1 MKKIIYLL
9 TLSAF
14 VFTACSPNDDINA
27 AIDAQD
33 NPIVGNATYTFTD
46 DDYEELELGYGSFSS
61 VDDAKEMIAPYL
73 QTIAPFQYW
82 GNGSSVTVNYELYVG
97 SADGVSDYTYA
108 DSYQFSNSDY
118 ATTGSDAFGFYPNL
132 NPNEDIPAVLD
143 AQIMDAT
150 EGQIL
155 LVEYD
160 QYIDTPVV
168 GLTNLYQAA
177 FPANF
182 DDFELIDAS
191 GTLDAWTTGLSNVQ
205 GSGYSSGSSSANE
218 EWLVSPEIDLTG
230 QSDVLFQ
237 ITQEIDLFGADD
249 ALIDILIATDYTG
262 DGDVASATWTAL
274 SFDKT
279 IYGNLTTSE
288 DFDFSDYDG
297 ETIHIA
303 LKYSSTDTGSPR
315 WRVQNL
321 VVKAIGISGDAVN
334 YGTYYMYSDSAWELA
349 ENVYYLSTADF
360 DSMGEGSGQPG
371 RFDNFSS
378 SISPNNYLP
387 AFLAINFPYGQ
398 EEEELI
404 VTYAYYSSSS
414 GAQVRGNL
422 YTFTDGAWMAHQ
434 STISTSLQFGHDGTE
449 WVPDNTIRYTL
460 VDSDYAVVASAL
472 ATTTGFVEAAANLDS
487 YGNFNRTGSATAW
500 SDEMMVTAMGV
511 MLDNL
516 DPSAADGQK
525 YITTCNIYDGS
536 SGTEN
541 RSLIKE
547 AGVWIQN

>member
-1 MKKIIYLL
+1 M
-9 TLSAF
+9 
-14 VFTACSPNDDINA
+14 
-27 AIDAQD
+27 
-33 NPIVGNATYTFTD
+33 
-46 DDYEELELGYGSFSS
+46 
-61 VDDAKEMIAPYL
+61 
-73 QTIAPFQYW
+73 
-82 GNGSSVTVNYELYVG
+82 
-97 SADGVSDYTYA
+97 
-108 DSYQFSNSDY
+108 
-118 ATTGSDAFGFYPNL
+118 
-132 NPNEDIPAVLD
+132 
-143 AQIMDAT
+143 
-150 EGQIL
+150 
-155 LVEYD
+155 
-160 QYIDTPVV
+160 
-168 GLTNLYQAA
+168 
-177 FPANF
+177 
-182 DDFELIDAS
+182 
-191 GTLDAWTTGLSNVQ
+191 
-205 GSGYSSGSSSANE
+205 
-218 EWLVSPEIDLTG
+218 
-230 QSDVLFQ
+230 
-237 ITQEIDLFGADD
+237 
-249 ALIDILIATDYTG
+249 
-262 DGDVASATWTAL
+262 

-303 LKYSSTDTGSPR
+303 LKYSSTDTESPR
-315 WRVQNL
+315 WRVQDL
-321 VVKAIGISGDAVN
+321 SVKAIGISGDAVS
-334 YGTYYMYSDSAWELA
+334 YGTYYMYSEGDWELA

-541 RSLIKE
+541 RSLVKE

>member
-14 VFTACSPNDDINA
+14 VFTACAPNEDINA
-27 AIDAQD
+27 EIDAQD
-33 NPIVGNATYTFTD
+33 NPIVGDATYTFTD
-46 DDYEELELGYGSFSS
+46 EDYEALELGFGSFSS
-61 VDDAKEMIAPYL
+61 VDDAKTMIAPYL

-108 DSYQFSNSDY
+108 DSYEFSNADY
-118 ATTGSDAFGFYPNL
+118 AATGSNAFGFYPNVD
-132 NPNEDIPAVLD
+132 PNDEIPAVLD

-160 QYIDTPVV
+160 QYIDTPDV
-168 GLTNLYQAA
+168 GLTNLYQAS

-191 GTLDAWTTGLSNVQ
+191 GSLDAWTTGSSNVQ
-205 GSGYSSGSSSANE
+205 GSGFSSGAQANE
-218 EWLVSPEIDLTG
+218 EWLISPEVDL
-230 QSDVLFQ
+230 SDGSDLLFQ
-237 ITQEIDLFGADD
+237 ITQEIDFLGDPS
-249 ALIDILIATDYTG
+249 LIDVLIATDYIEG
-262 DGDVASATWTAL
+262 GDVASATWTAL

-279 IYGNLTTSE
+279 IYGSMTTSE
-288 DFDFSDYDG
+288 DFDFSAYDG

-303 LKYSSTDTGSPR
+303 LKYSSTDSDSPR
-315 WRVQNL
+315 WRVQDFA
-321 VVKAIGISGDAVN
+321 VKAIGISGDAVS
-334 YGTYYMYSDSAWELA
+334 YGTYYMYSGGAWELA
-349 ENVYYLSTADF
+349 ENVYYLSSADF
-360 DSMGEGSGQPG
+360 DSMGEGSGEPG

-378 SISPNNYLP
+378 SVSPNSYLP

-434 STISTSLQFGHDGTE
+434 STISTSLQFGHDGTQ

-460 VDSDYAVVASAL
+460 VDSDYDVVASTL
-472 ATTTGFVEAAANLDS
+472 LTTAGFEDAAGNLDN
-487 YGNFNRTGSATAW
+487 YGNFNRTGSGSSW
-500 SDEMMVTAMGV
+500 SDEMMFTAMGV
-511 MLDNL
+511 VLDNL

-525 YITTCNIYDGS
+525 YITTYNIYDGS
-536 SGTEN
+536 SGTED

-547 AGVWIQN
+547 AGVWVQN

>member
-14 VFTACSPNDDINA
+14 VFTACNPNEDINA

-33 NPIVGNATYTFTD
+33 NPIVGDATYTFTD
-46 DDYEELELGYGSFSS
+46 EDYEALELGYGSFSS
-61 VDDAKEMIAPYL
+61 IDDAKEMIAPHL

-108 DSYQFSNSDY
+108 DSYEFSNADY
-118 ATTGSDAFGFYPNL
+118 ATTGSDAFGFYPNVD
-132 NPNEDIPAVLD
+132 PTDEIPAILD
-143 AQIMDAT
+143 VQIADAT

-160 QYIDTPVV
+160 QYIDTPEV
-168 GLTNLYQAA
+168 GLTNFYQAV

-303 LKYSSTDTGSPR
+303 LKYSSTDTESPR

-349 ENVYYLSTADF
+349 ENVYYLSSADF
-360 DSMGEGSGQPG
+360 DSMGEGSGEPG

-378 SISPNNYLP
+378 SISPNSYLP

-422 YTFTDGAWMAHQ
+422 YTFTDGAWTAHQ
-434 STISTSLQFGHDGTE
+434 STISTSLQFGHDGTQ

-460 VDSDYAVVASAL
+460 VDSDYDTVASAL
-472 ATTTGFVEAAANLDS
+472 LTTPGFVEAAGNLDS
-487 YGNFNRTGSATAW
+487 YGNFNRTGGGSSW

-516 DPSAADGQK
+516 DPSSEDGQK

-536 SGTEN
+536 SGTED

>member
-14 VFTACSPNDDINA
+14 VFTACAPNEDINA
-27 AIDAQD
+27 EIDAQD
-33 NPIVGNATYTFTD
+33 NPIVGDATYTFTD
-46 DDYEELELGYGSFSS
+46 EDYEALELGFGSFSS
-61 VDDAKEMIAPYL
+61 VDDAKTMIAPYL

-108 DSYQFSNSDY
+108 DSYEFSNADY
-118 ATTGSDAFGFYPNL
+118 AATGSNAFGFYPNVD
-132 NPNEDIPAVLD
+132 PNDEIPAVLD

-160 QYIDTPVV
+160 QYIDTPDV
-168 GLTNLYQAA
+168 GLTNLYQAS

-191 GTLDAWTTGLSNVQ
+191 GSLDAWTTGSSNVQ
-205 GSGYSSGSSSANE
+205 GSGFSSGAQANE
-218 EWLVSPEIDLTG
+218 EWLISPEVDL
-230 QSDVLFQ
+230 SDGSDLLFQ
-237 ITQEIDLFGADD
+237 ITQEIDFLGDES
-249 ALIDILIATDYTG
+249 LIDILIATDYIEG
-262 DGDVASATWTAL
+262 GDVASATWTAL

-279 IYGNLTTSE
+279 IYGSMTTSE
-288 DFDFSDYDG
+288 DFDFSAYDG

-303 LKYSSTDTGSPR
+303 LKYSSTDSDSPR
-315 WRVQNL
+315 WRVQDFA
-321 VVKAIGISGDAVN
+321 VKARGISGDAVS
-334 YGTYYMYSDSAWELA
+334 YGTYYMYSGGAWELA
-349 ENVYYLSTADF
+349 ENVYYLSSADF
-360 DSMGEGSGQPG
+360 DSMGEGSGEPG

-378 SISPNNYLP
+378 SVSPNSYLP

-434 STISTSLQFGHDGTE
+434 STISTSLQFGHDGTQ

-460 VDSDYAVVASAL
+460 VDSDYDVVASTL
-472 ATTTGFVEAAANLDS
+472 LTTAGFEDAAGNLDN
-487 YGNFNRTGSATAW
+487 YGNFNRTGGSSSW
-500 SDEMMVTAMGV
+500 SDEMMFTAMGV

-525 YITTCNIYDGS
+525 YITTYNIYDGS
-536 SGTEN
+536 SGTED

>member
-14 VFTACSPNDDINA
+14 VFTACDPNEDINA
-27 AIDAQD
+27 DIDAQD
-33 NPIVGNATYTFTD
+33 NPIVGNATYTFAD
-46 DDYEELELGYGSFSS
+46 EDYEELELEFGTFSS

-82 GNGSSVTVNYELYVG
+82 GDGSSVTVNYELYIG

-108 DSYQFSNSDY
+108 DAYEFSNADY
-118 ATTGSDAFGFYPNL
+118 ATTGSDAFGFYPNVD
-132 NPNEDIPAVLD
+132 PNEEIPAVLD
-143 AQIMDAT
+143 AQIMDAI
-150 EGQIL
+150 EGQIV

-160 QYIDTPVV
+160 QYIDTPDV

-191 GTLDAWTTGLSNVQ
+191 GSLDAWTTGSSNVQ
-205 GSGYSSGSSSANE
+205 GSGYSNGISANE
-218 EWLVSPEIDLTG
+218 EWLVSPEIDLSG

-262 DGDVASATWTAL
+262 GGDVASATWTAL

-279 IYGNLTTSE
+279 IYSSLTASE
-288 DFDFSDYDG
+288 DFDFSAYDG

-303 LKYSSTDTGSPR
+303 LKYSSTDTESPR
-315 WRVQNL
+315 WRVQDFS
-321 VVKAIGISGDAVN
+321 VKAIGISGDSVA
-334 YGTYYMYSDSAWELA
+334 YGTYYMYSEGAWELA
-349 ENVYYLSTADF
+349 ENVYYLSSADF

-371 RFDNFSS
+371 KYDNFSS
-378 SISPNNYLP
+378 SISPNGYLP

-422 YTFTDGAWMAHQ
+422 YTFTDGAWMAHE
-434 STISTSLQFGHDGTE
+434 STISTSLQFGHDGTQ

-460 VDSDYAVVASAL
+460 VDSDYAAVASAL
-472 ATTTGFVEAAANLDS
+472 LTTPGFEDAAGNLDS
-487 YGNFNRTGSATAW
+487 YGNFNRTGGGSSW
-500 SDEMMVTAMGV
+500 SDVMMVTAMGV
-511 MLDNL
+511 VLDNL

-525 YITTCNIYDGS
+525 YITTCNIFDGS
-536 SGTEN
+536 SGAED

-547 AGVWIQN
+547 AGVWVEN

>member
-14 VFTACSPNDDINA
+14 VFTACDPNEDINA
-27 AIDAQD
+27 EIDAQD

-46 DDYEELELGYGSFSS
+46 EDYEALELDFGNFSS
-61 VDDAKEMIAPYL
+61 VDDAKTMIAPYL

-82 GNGSSVTVNYELYVG
+82 GNGSSVTVNYELYIG
-97 SADGVSDYTYA
+97 SAEGVSDYTSA
-108 DSYQFSNSDY
+108 DSYEFTNADY
-118 ATTGSDAFGFYPNL
+118 AAAGSDASGFYPNVD
-132 NPNEDIPAVLD
+132 PSDEIPAILD
-143 AQIMDAT
+143 AQVSDPV

-160 QYIDTPVV
+160 QYINTPDV
-168 GLTNLYQAA
+168 GLTNFYQAT
-177 FPANF
+177 FPADF

-191 GTLDAWTTGLSNVQ
+191 GDLDAWTTGSSNVQ
-205 GSGYSSGSSSANE
+205 GSGYNGSPQANE
-218 EWLVSPEIDLTG
+218 EWLISPEIDLTG
-230 QSDVLFQ
+230 ASDLLFQ
-237 ITQEIDLFGADD
+237 ITQEIDLFGADVS
-249 ALIDILIATDYTG
+249 LFDILIATDYNTG
-262 DGDVASATWTAL
+262 GDVATANWTAL

-279 IYGNLTTSE
+279 IFGNMTTSE

-297 ETIHIA
+297 ETVHIA
-303 LKYSSTDTGSPR
+303 LKYSSTDSASPR
-315 WRVQNL
+315 WRVQNFA
-321 VVKAIGISGDAVN
+321 VKAIGVTGESVN
-334 YGTYYMYSDSAWELA
+334 YGAYYMYSDGEWELV
-349 ENVYYLSTADF
+349 ENTYYLSSADF

-378 SISPNNYLP
+378 SVSPDNYLP

-434 STISTSLQFGHDGTE
+434 STISTSLQFGHDGTQ

-460 VDSDYAVVASAL
+460 VDADYSNVASTL
-472 ATTTGFVEAAANLDS
+472 LTTPGFEDAAGNLDN
-487 YGNFNRTGSATAW
+487 YGNFNRTGSGTSW
-500 SDEMMVTAMGV
+500 SDEMMITAMGV
-511 MLDNL
+511 VLDAI
-516 DPSAADGQK
+516 DPSAEDGQK
-525 YITTCNIYDGS
+525 YITTYNIYDGS
-536 SGTEN
+536 SGTEE

-547 AGVWIQN
+547 AGAWIEN

>member
-14 VFTACSPNDDINA
+14 VFTACNPNEDINA
-27 AIDAQD
+27 EIDAQD
-33 NPIVGNATYTFTD
+33 NPIVGDATYTLTD
-46 DDYEELELGYGSFSS
+46 EDYETLELDFGSFSS
-61 VDDAKEMIAPYL
+61 VDDAKTMIAPYL

-97 SADGVSDYTYA
+97 SADGVNDYTDA
-108 DSYQFSNSDY
+108 DSYEFTNADY
-118 ATTGSDAFGFYPNL
+118 AATGSNAFGFYPNVD
-132 NPNEDIPAVLD
+132 PSEEIPAILE
-143 AQIMDAT
+143 AEIADAT

-160 QYIDTPVV
+160 QYIDTPEV
-168 GLTNLYQAA
+168 GLTNLYQTT

-191 GTLDAWTTGLSNVQ
+191 GALDAWTTGSSNVQ
-205 GSGYSSGSSSANE
+205 GSGFSSGAQANE
-218 EWLVSPEIDLTG
+218 EWLISPEIDLSG
-230 QSDVLFQ
+230 GSDLLFQ
-237 ITQEIDLFGADD
+237 ITQEIDFLGDES
-249 ALIDILIATDYTG
+249 LIDILIATDYTTA
-262 DGDVASATWTAL
+262 GDVTSATWTAL

-279 IYGNLTTSE
+279 IYSSMTTSE
-288 DFDFSDYDG
+288 DFDFSAYDG

-303 LKYSSTDTGSPR
+303 LKYSSTDSDSPR
-315 WRVQNL
+315 WRVQNFA
-321 VVKAIGISGDAVN
+321 VKTIGISGDAVS
-334 YGTYYMYSDSAWELA
+334 YGTYYMYSGGAWELA
-349 ENVYYLSTADF
+349 ENIYYLSTADF

-378 SISPNNYLP
+378 SVSPNSYLP

-434 STISTSLQFGHDGTE
+434 STISTSLQFGHDGTQ

-460 VDSDYAVVASAL
+460 VDSDYDVVASTL
-472 ATTTGFVEAAANLDS
+472 LTTAGLEDAAGNLDN
-487 YGNFNRTGSATAW
+487 YGNFNRTGSGSSW

-511 MLDNL
+511 VLDNL

-525 YITTCNIYDGS
+525 YITTYNIYDGS
-536 SGTEN
+536 SGTED

-547 AGVWIQN
+547 AGIWIQN

>member
-14 VFTACSPNDDINA
+14 VFTACDPNEDINA
-27 AIDAQD
+27 DIDAQD
-33 NPIVGNATYTFTD
+33 NPIVGNATYTFAD
-46 DDYEELELGYGSFSS
+46 EDYEELELEFGTFSS

-82 GNGSSVTVNYELYVG
+82 GNGSSVTVNYELYIG

-108 DSYQFSNSDY
+108 DAYEFSNADY
-118 ATTGSDAFGFYPNL
+118 ATTGSDAFGFYPNVD
-132 NPNEDIPAVLD
+132 PNEEIPAVLD

-150 EGQIL
+150 EGQIV

-160 QYIDTPVV
+160 QYIDTPDV

-191 GTLDAWTTGLSNVQ
+191 GSLDAWTTGSSNVQ
-205 GSGYSSGSSSANE
+205 GSGFSSGAQANE
-218 EWLVSPEIDLTG
+218 EWLISPEVDL
-230 QSDVLFQ
+230 SDGSDLLFQ
-237 ITQEIDLFGADD
+237 ITQEIDFLGDES
-249 ALIDILIATDYTG
+249 LIDILIATDYIEG
-262 DGDVASATWTAL
+262 GDVASATWTAL

-279 IYGNLTTSE
+279 IYSSLTASE
-288 DFDFSDYDG
+288 DFDFSAYDG

-303 LKYSSTDTGSPR
+303 LKYSSTDSESPR
-315 WRVQNL
+315 WRVQDFT
-321 VVKAIGISGDAVN
+321 VKAIGISGDSVA
-334 YGTYYMYSDSAWELA
+334 YGTYYMYSEGAWELA
-349 ENVYYLSTADF
+349 ENVYYLSSADF
-360 DSMGEGSGQPG
+360 DSMGEGSGEPG

-378 SISPNNYLP
+378 SISPNGYLP

-422 YTFTDGAWMAHQ
+422 YTFTDGAWMAHE
-434 STISTSLQFGHDGTE
+434 STISTSLQFGHDGTQ

-460 VDSDYAVVASAL
+460 VDSDYAAVASAL
-472 ATTTGFVEAAANLDS
+472 LTTPGFVEAAGNLDS

-536 SGTEN
+536 SGTED
-541 RSLIKE
+541 RSVIKE
-547 AGVWIQN
+547 AGVWVQN

>member
-14 VFTACSPNDDINA
+14 VFTACAPNEDINA
-27 AIDAQD
+27 EIDAQD
-33 NPIVGNATYTFTD
+33 NPIVGDATYTFTD
-46 DDYEELELGYGSFSS
+46 EDYEALELGSGSFSS
-61 VDDAKEMIAPYL
+61 VDDAKTMIAPYL

-108 DSYQFSNSDY
+108 DSYEFSNADY
-118 ATTGSDAFGFYPNL
+118 AATGSNAFGFYPNVD
-132 NPNEDIPAVLD
+132 PNDEIPAVLD

-160 QYIDTPVV
+160 QYIDTPDV
-168 GLTNLYQAA
+168 GLTNLYQAS

-191 GTLDAWTTGLSNVQ
+191 GSLDAWTTGSSNVQ
-205 GSGYSSGSSSANE
+205 GSGFSSGAQANE
-218 EWLVSPEIDLTG
+218 EWLISPEVDL
-230 QSDVLFQ
+230 SDGSDLLFQ
-237 ITQEIDLFGADD
+237 ITQEIDFLGDPS
-249 ALIDILIATDYTG
+249 LIDVLIATDYIEG
-262 DGDVASATWTAL
+262 GDVASATWTAL

-279 IYGNLTTSE
+279 IYGSMTTSE
-288 DFDFSDYDG
+288 DFDFSAYDG

-303 LKYSSTDTGSPR
+303 LKYSSTDSDSPR
-315 WRVQNL
+315 WRVQDFA
-321 VVKAIGISGDAVN
+321 VKAIGISGDAVS
-334 YGTYYMYSDSAWELA
+334 YGTYYMYSGGAWELA

-360 DSMGEGSGQPG
+360 DSMGEGSGEPG

-378 SISPNNYLP
+378 SVSPNSYLP

-434 STISTSLQFGHDGTE
+434 STISTSLQFGHDGTQ

-460 VDSDYAVVASAL
+460 VDSDYDVVASTL
-472 ATTTGFVEAAANLDS
+472 LTTAGFEDAAGNLDN
-487 YGNFNRTGSATAW
+487 YGNFNRTGSGSSW
-500 SDEMMVTAMGV
+500 SDEMMFTAMGV
-511 MLDNL
+511 VLDNL

-525 YITTCNIYDGS
+525 YITTYNIYDGS
-536 SGTEN
+536 SGTED

-547 AGVWIQN
+547 AGIWIQN

>member
-14 VFTACSPNDDINA
+14 VFTACDPNEDINA
-27 AIDAQD
+27 DIDAQD
-33 NPIVGNATYTFTD
+33 NPIVGNATYTFAD
-46 DDYEELELGYGSFSS
+46 EDYEELELEFGTFSS

-82 GNGSSVTVNYELYVG
+82 GDGSSVTVNYELYIG

-108 DSYQFSNSDY
+108 DAYEFSNADY
-118 ATTGSDAFGFYPNL
+118 ATTGSDAFGFYPNVD
-132 NPNEDIPAVLD
+132 PNEEIPAVLD

-150 EGQIL
+150 EGQIV

-160 QYIDTPVV
+160 QYIDTPDV

-191 GTLDAWTTGLSNVQ
+191 GSLDAWTTGSSNVQ
-205 GSGYSSGSSSANE
+205 GSGFSSGAQANE
-218 EWLVSPEIDLTG
+218 EWLISPEVDL
-230 QSDVLFQ
+230 SDGSDLLFQ
-237 ITQEIDLFGADD
+237 ITQEIDFLGDES
-249 ALIDILIATDYTG
+249 LIDILIATDYIEG
-262 DGDVASATWTAL
+262 GDVASATWTAL

-279 IYGNLTTSE
+279 IYGSMTTSE
-288 DFDFSDYDG
+288 DFDFSAYDG

-303 LKYSSTDTGSPR
+303 LKYSSTDSDSPR
-315 WRVQNL
+315 WRVQDFA
-321 VVKAIGISGDAVN
+321 VKAIGISGDAVS
-334 YGTYYMYSDSAWELA
+334 YGTYYMYSGGAWELA
-349 ENVYYLSTADF
+349 ENVYYLSSADF
-360 DSMGEGSGQPG
+360 DSMGEGSGEPG

-378 SISPNNYLP
+378 SVSPNSYLP

-434 STISTSLQFGHDGTE
+434 STISTSLQFGHDGTQ

-460 VDSDYAVVASAL
+460 VDSDYDVVASTL
-472 ATTTGFVEAAANLDS
+472 LTTAGFEDAAGNLDN
-487 YGNFNRTGSATAW
+487 YGNFNRTGGGSSW
-500 SDEMMVTAMGV
+500 SDEMMFTAMGV

-525 YITTCNIYDGS
+525 YITTYNIYDGS
-536 SGTEN
+536 SGTED

>member
-14 VFTACSPNDDINA
+14 VFTACAPNEDINA
-27 AIDAQD
+27 EIDAQD
-33 NPIVGNATYTFTD
+33 NPIVGDATYTFTD
-46 DDYEELELGYGSFSS
+46 EDYEALELGFGSFSS
-61 VDDAKEMIAPYL
+61 VDDAKTMIAPYL

-108 DSYQFSNSDY
+108 DSYEFSNADY
-118 ATTGSDAFGFYPNL
+118 AATGSNAFGFYPNVD
-132 NPNEDIPAVLD
+132 PNDEIPAVLD

-160 QYIDTPVV
+160 QYIDTPDV
-168 GLTNLYQAA
+168 GLTNLYQAS

-191 GTLDAWTTGLSNVQ
+191 GSLDAWTTGSSNVQ
-205 GSGYSSGSSSANE
+205 GSGFSSGAQANE
-218 EWLVSPEIDLTG
+218 EWLISPEVDL
-230 QSDVLFQ
+230 SDGSDLLFQ
-237 ITQEIDLFGADD
+237 ITQEIDFLGDES
-249 ALIDILIATDYTG
+249 LIDILIATDYIEG
-262 DGDVASATWTAL
+262 GDVASATWTAL

-279 IYGNLTTSE
+279 IYGSMTTSE
-288 DFDFSDYDG
+288 DFDFSAYDG

-303 LKYSSTDTGSPR
+303 LKYSSTDSDSPR
-315 WRVQNL
+315 WRVQDFA
-321 VVKAIGISGDAVN
+321 VKAIGISGDAVS
-334 YGTYYMYSDSAWELA
+334 YGTYYMYSGGAWELA
-349 ENVYYLSTADF
+349 ENVYYLSSADF
-360 DSMGEGSGQPG
+360 DSMGEGSGEPG

-378 SISPNNYLP
+378 SVSPNSYLP

-434 STISTSLQFGHDGTE
+434 STISTSLQFGHDGTQ

-460 VDSDYAVVASAL
+460 VDSDYDVVASTL
-472 ATTTGFVEAAANLDS
+472 LTTAGFEDAAGNLDN
-487 YGNFNRTGSATAW
+487 YGNFNRTGGGSSW
-500 SDEMMVTAMGV
+500 SDEMMFTAMGV

-525 YITTCNIYDGS
+525 YITTYNIYDGS
-536 SGTEN
+536 SGTED